1 MWKITKYVIID
12 ILKNK
17 IVIGYTFLL
26 LVLSFSVLNLED
38 NAAKAILTLLN
49 VMLIM
54 VPLVSILFAS
64 VYVYNSAEFLEL
76 MASQPVQRKQI
87 WFSVYLGLAIS
98 LGLAFLLGIG
108 VPVML
113 YAATGTGY
121 TLIVVGL
128 MLSVIFV
135 SVAMFATVRIR
146 DKAKGIG
153 MAILLWLYFA
163 LLFDGIVLF
172 ILFQFEDYPL
182 EKAMVALS
190 LLNPVDIGRIMVL
203 IKTDASMLMGYTGA
217 MFRDFFGAT
226 TGRIITT
233 AVLIAWI
240 VIPYWLSSRKF
251 RKKDL

>member
-1 MWKITKYVIID
+1 MRKITKYVIID

-26 LVLSFSVLNLED
+26 LVLSFSVLSLED
-38 NAAKAILTLLN
+38 NSAKAVLTLLN
-49 VMLIM
+49 IILIM
-54 VPLVSILFAS
+54 VPLVNILFAS
-64 VYVYNSAEFLEL
+64 VYVYNSAEFMEL
-76 MASQPVQRKQI
+76 MASQPLKRKQI
-87 WFSVYLGLAIS
+87 WFSVYLGLSIS
-98 LGLAFLLGIG
+98 LSIAFLLGVG
-108 VPVML
+108 VPVLL
-113 YAATGTGY
+113 YAASITGY
-121 TLIVVGL
+121 TLILVGL
-128 MLSVIFV
+128 LLSLIFV
-135 SVAMFATVRIR
+135 SIAMFAVVRIR

-163 LLFDGIVLF
+163 LLFDGLVLF

-217 MFRDFFGAT
+217 IFRNFFGAT
-226 TGRIITT
+226 NGQLITSL
-233 AVLIAWI
+233 VLLAWI
-240 VIPYWLSSRKF
+240 IIPFWLSSIKF